1 MTELFKSGYS
11 VEEWFIFDWMENNSL
26 LAIVI

>member
-26 LAIVI
+26 LEIV